1 MRIQL
6 AAAAAV
12 LAASFPVR
20 GSFWN
25 AVDGDGSV
33 TTESRPVAAFTRI
46 SNRGSLDLEVT
57 EGRPAAVSVTIDQN
71 LQRFVRTEVQGDTLV
86 VETSRE
92 VRPRARSMVKVSLPA
107 LAGVELRGSGDARV
121 RGGSVARDL
130 TLSTRGSG
138 DLAYEGVLG
147 TLSVESSGSGKVDVT
162 GPAGDVRAELRGSG
176 GLRYQGKARHLT
188 VRTLGSGDVRLSGSA
203 ESLEARTSGS
213 GDIDARDL
221 PVRDAVAITH
231 GSGDVMLQ
239 LDGGRLQA
247 ETHGSGDVDWW
258 GKGTLERVRTSG
270 SGSVEHRG

>member
-6 AAAAAV
+6 AAMAAV
-12 LAASFPVR
+12 LAAASPAR

-33 TTESRPVAAFTRI
+33 TTEPRAVAAFTRI
-46 SNRGSLDLEVT
+46 SNLGSMDLEVT
-57 EGRPAAVSVTIDQN
+57 EGKPAAVSVTIDRN
-71 LQRFVRTEVQGDTLV
+71 LQRHVRTEVQGDTLV
-86 VETSRE
+86 VDTGQD
-92 VRPRARSMVKVSLPA
+92 VRPSGRAVVKVSLPA
-107 LAGVELRGSGDARV
+107 LAGLELRGSGDARV
-121 RGGSVARDL
+121 RGSSIARDL
-130 TLSTRGSG
+130 ALSTRGSG
-138 DLAYEGVLG
+138 DVVYEGALG
-147 TLSVESSGSGKVDVT
+147 TLSVESSGSGNVSVT

-176 GLRYQGKARHLT
+176 ELRYQGQARRVT
-188 VRTLGSGDVRLSGSA
+188 VRALGSGDVRLSGSA

-231 GSGDVMLQ
+231 GSGGVMLH
-239 LDGGRLQA
+239 LAGGRLQA

-258 GKGTLERVRTSG
+258 GTGTLDRVRTSG